1 MSQGQDQTLK
11 FISNEY
17 LKEFINMLPTGIDF
31 KIDENTEFEIL
42 TEEQI
47 VIEPSLYRPDFIARI
62 GNIILM
68 LEFQSTFVGITD
80 KKRFKSYIANFDLKN
95 NKENRKIIFAVIS
108 TAEYSKF
115 TKYKINNWD
124 LFTFPIISLYNK
136 NVGEIISNIK
146 EKINNQESFDEKELI
161 EFSLTPIMHRSRE
174 NIINQFKQNVELMNQ
189 INYNNK
195 QIRNS
200 TYGIAIMLSN
210 MYFAKDDPMRKEI
223 QGDYMMKVDCV
234 NEAIKE
240 SYDAGLD
247 AGKLEGIKEGKL
259 EGIKEGKLEGI
270 KEGKIE
276 MIIDLFNSGKF
287 SINDVVTQLSL
298 LNCDLK
304 TISHITGLSENKI
317 NEIKN
322 QD

>member
-1 MSQGQDQTLK
+1 
-11 FISNEY
+11 
-17 LKEFINMLPTGIDF
+17 
-31 KIDENTEFEIL
+31 
-42 TEEQI
+42 
-47 VIEPSLYRPDFIARI
+47 
-62 GNIILM
+62 
-68 LEFQSTFVGITD
+68 
-80 KKRFKSYIANFDLKN
+80 
-95 NKENRKIIFAVIS
+95 
-108 TAEYSKF
+108 
-115 TKYKINNWD
+115 
-124 LFTFPIISLYNK
+124 
-136 NVGEIISNIK
+136 
-146 EKINNQESFDEKELI
+146 
-161 EFSLTPIMHRSRE
+161 MHRSRK

-223 QGDYMMKVDCV
+223 QGEYMMKVDCV

-247 AGKLEGIKEGKL
+247 AGKLEGIKEGK
-259 EGIKEGKLEGI
+259 
-270 KEGKIE
+270 IE
-276 MIIDLFNSGKF
+276 MVIDLFNSDKF

-304 TISHITGLSENKI
+304 TISHVTGLSENEI

-322 QD
+322 QH